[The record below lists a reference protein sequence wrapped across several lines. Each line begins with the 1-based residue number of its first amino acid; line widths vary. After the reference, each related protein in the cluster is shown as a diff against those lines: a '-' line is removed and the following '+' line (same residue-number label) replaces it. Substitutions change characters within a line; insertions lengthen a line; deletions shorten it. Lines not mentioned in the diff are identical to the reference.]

1 MHTVFCYGTLRLGE
15 SNHNLMKG
23 AKRKEDQF
31 WTIGKLYDTGDGY
44 PALIQSEESKVYG
57 EVYEVDDELLE
68 KIDVLEGFQEGRD
81 YNLYDRVMKKVSGEK
96 GSYDA
101 ITYVMRNPEE
111 RFIEIRGGDWV
122 KYRQNG

>member
-15 SNHNLMKG
+15 SNHKLMKR
-23 AKRKEDQF
+23 ARRKEGKF

-44 PALIQSEESKVYG
+44 PALIHSEESKVYG
-57 EVYEVDDELLE
+57 EVYEVDDELLK

-81 YNLYDRVMKKVSGEK
+81 HNLYDRVMKKVSGEK
-96 GSYDA
+96 ESYDA
-101 ITYVMRNPEE
+101 ITYVMRNPKE
-111 RFIEIRGGDWV
+111 RFIEIPSGDWV